1 VSDDQATAQADG
13 AEAQPPADDGGAGP
27 RRRRRR
33 PRRFPGDRSWILDAA
48 RFIVDVLTSW

>member
-33 PRRFPGDRSWILDAA
+33 PRRFPGDRPWILDAVG
-48 RFIVDVLTSW
+48 FIVDVLTSW

>member
-27 RRRRRR
+27 RQQRRR
-33 PRRFPGDRSWILDAA
+33 PRRFPGDRSWILDAIVV
-48 RFIVDVLTSW
+48 IVDFITSW

>member
-1 VSDDQATAQADG
+1 VSYDQATAQTDG

-33 PRRFPGDRSWILDAA
+33 PRRWPGDRPWILDAIV
-48 RFIVDVLTSW
+48 FIVDVITSW